1 MHCRGRV
8 TPSVY
13 RFHHSG
19 IYEGGP
25 MLERCNTLRVE
36 GALGWPTCT
45 LEPVPNQV
53 LEMRFEAAEMKST
66 WSSEMRDR
74 LTV

>member
-1 MHCRGRV
+1 
-8 TPSVY
+8 
-13 RFHHSG
+13 
-19 IYEGGP
+19 